1 MIFPTDDEG
10 IEKRVKWIIDT
21 CLATRDDRAQLYQRR
36 ERYFLFGTDSRDQ
49 VRYNRLESH
58 IDLVAAFLYSPDHA
72 FYNIAA
78 DRNASDAVVKQAIAL
93 QDEWNDDY
101 QDDGISDAVAE
112 AIPWSLV
119 YDTMI
124 IKQGWSDTR
133 KAQYAKLVPPQ
144 NFGVFREDVTDL
156 NSQSAF
162 CETYFLEWSE
172 AAQRL
177 IRAGRGSDLPRI
189 AVENRPTVSP
199 FPELL
204 NRMIISATGGTNLSG
219 NVIGSVNPNYTPLA
233 DYQPKVDTPMVRFN
247 ELWAWDDESE
257 DYRIFIMCEPD
268 ILISD
273 SKKTVEALKS
283 ASKFKSY
290 DLAKNYYNTPTN
302 IFLPKDHPYTM
313 IRPYTKY
320 NYAWGIAHVDTLM
333 PLQDWMNERL
343 EQIADILERQA
354 YPPKVG
360 SGFLGL
366 TDEKMEAFGG
376 ADTYLFDQMPQAKV
390 EELHPEM
397 PPDLF
402 ADFNQIN
409 NLFLEASGLT
419 EVLSG
424 RGEQGVRSRQHA
436 QELRKTGGGRIK
448 RTALKLE
455 PSLVRIGDVGL
466 KLKMKNDDTPII
478 PEPDEK
484 GKADPFLPIQ
494 IATDIHMRIE
504 GHSHSPLFGDEAR
517 ELAALMKKAGAIN
530 NEMFVR
536 MLNPPN
542 RDNIL
547 HAQRLEQRQKAR
559 MMKEHPELMQQ
570 ALAGGKRKR

>member
-21 CLATRDDRAQLYQRR
+21 CTASRDDRAQLYQRR
-36 ERYFLFGTDSRDQ
+36 ERYFLFGTDSSDPI
-49 VRYNRLESH
+49 RYNRLESH
-58 IDLVAAFLYSPDHA
+58 IDLVAAFLYAPDHA

-78 DRNASDAVVKQAIAL
+78 DRNADDAVVKQAIAL
-93 QDEWNDDY
+93 QDEWNDDF
-101 QDDGISDAVAE
+101 QDDGLSDLVAE
-112 AIPWSLV
+112 AIPWALV

-124 IKQGWSDTR
+124 MKQGWNDTR
-133 KAQYAKLVPPQ
+133 EAQFAELVPPQ

-162 CETYFLEWSE
+162 CHTYFLEWSE

-177 IRAGRGSDLPRI
+177 IRAGRGADLPRI
-189 AVENRPTVSP
+189 SVENRPVVSP

-204 NRMIISATGGTNLSG
+204 NRMIISATGGSNLSG
-219 NVIGSVNPNYTPLA
+219 NMIGQVNPDFTPLA
-233 DYQPKVDTPMVRFN
+233 TYQPKVDTPMVRFD
-247 ELWAWDDESE
+247 ELWAWDDECS
-257 DYRIFIMCEPD
+257 DYRIFHMCDPD

-273 SKKTVEALKS
+273 SRKTVDAMLR
-283 ASKFKSY
+283 AGTFKG
-290 DLAKNYYNTPTN
+290 KNLTEEFYKTRSNY
-302 IFLPKDHPYTM
+302 FLPKDHPFTA
-313 IRPYTKY
+313 ITPYSKY
-320 NYAWGIAHVDTLM
+320 NYFWGIAHIDGLM

-343 EQIADILERQA
+343 DQIADILERQA

-376 ADTYLFDQMPQAKV
+376 ADSYLFDQMPQAKV
-390 EELHPEM
+390 EELHPKM

-402 ADFNQIN
+402 ADFQQIN
-409 NLFLEASGLT
+409 NLFGEASGLT

-455 PSLVRIGDVGL
+455 KSLVRIGDLGL
-466 KLKMKNDDTPII
+466 KLKMKNDDQPII

-484 GKADPFLPIQ
+484 GKAEPFLPVQ
-494 IATDIHMRIE
+494 IASDIHMRIE
-504 GHSHSPLFGDEAR
+504 GHSHSPLFGDEAK
-517 ELAALMKKAGAIN
+517 ETAALLKKAGAIN
-530 NEMFVR
+530 NEMLIR

-542 RDNIL
+542 RDNLIHSL
-547 HAQRLEQRQKAR
+547 RQEQRQKAK
-559 MMKEHPELMQQ
+559 MMQQHPELLAQQ
-570 ALAGGKRKR
+570 LAGGRKKR

>member
-1 MIFPTDDEG
+1 MIFPTNEEDL
-10 IEKRVKWIIDT
+10 EKRVKRIIDT
-21 CLATRDDRAQLYQRR
+21 CTATRDDRSQLYQRR

-58 IDLVAAFLYSPDHA
+58 IDLVAAFLYAPDHA

-78 DRNASDAVVKQAIAL
+78 DRNADDAVVKQAIAL
-93 QDEWNDDY
+93 QDEWNDDF
-101 QDDGISDAVAE
+101 QDDGLSDLVAE

-119 YDTMI
+119 YDSMI
-124 IKQGWSDTR
+124 VKQGWNDSKKT
-133 KAQYAKLVPPQ
+133 QYAKLIPPQ
-144 NFGVFREDVTDL
+144 NFGVFNESIADL

-162 CETYFLEWSE
+162 TETYFLEWSE

-189 AVENRPTVSP
+189 SVENRPFVSP

-204 NRMIISATGGTNLSG
+204 NRMIISATGGSNLSG
-219 NVIGSVNPNYTPLA
+219 NVMGSVNPNYTPLA
-233 DYQPKVDTPMVRFN
+233 DYQPKVDTSMVRFT
-247 ELWAWDDESE
+247 ELWAWDDEAD
-257 DYRIFIMCEPD
+257 DYRIFIMCDPD

-273 SKKTVEALKS
+273 SKKLIDAKLAAGGDKIKALLQKQQLTS
-283 ASKFKSY
+283 
-290 DLAKNYYNTPTN
+290 TN
-302 IFLPKDHPYTM
+302 EFLPKDHPFTV

-320 NYAWGIAHVDTLM
+320 NYFWGIAHVDSLM

-390 EELHPEM
+390 EELHPQM

-455 PSLVRIGDVGL
+455 QSLVRIGDVGL

-484 GKADPFLPIQ
+484 GKAEPFLPIQ

-504 GHSHSPLFGDEAR
+504 GHSHSPLFGDESKEIAM
-517 ELAALMKKAGAIN
+517 LMKKAGAIN
-530 NEMFVR
+530 NELFVR

-542 RDNIL
+542 RDNII

-570 ALAGGKRKR
+570 ALAGGRKKR

>member
-1 MIFPTDDEG
+1 MIFPTDQEG
-10 IEKRVKWIIDT
+10 IEKRVKWIIDA

-36 ERYFLFGTDSRDQ
+36 ERYFLFGTDARDQ

-58 IDLVAAFLYSPDHA
+58 IDLVAAFLYAPDHA

-78 DRNASDAVVKQAIAL
+78 DRNADDAVVKQAIAL
-93 QDEWNDDY
+93 QDEWNDDF
-101 QDDGISDAVAE
+101 QDDGLSDLVAE

-124 IKQGWSDTR
+124 VKQGWNDTR
-133 KAQYAKLVPPQ
+133 EAQIAELIPPQ

-162 CETYFLEWSE
+162 CHTYFLEWSE

-177 IRAGRGSDLPRI
+177 IRAGRGSDLPRLS
-189 AVENRPTVSP
+189 VENRPFVSP

-204 NRMIISATGGTNLSG
+204 SRMIISATGGTNLSG
-219 NVIGSVNPNYTPLA
+219 NVIGSINPNYTPQA

-247 ELWAWDDESE
+247 ELWAWDDECE

-273 SKKTVEALKS
+273 SKKTVEALKA
-283 ASKFKSY
+283 ASQFKGR
-290 DLAKNYYNTPTN
+290 DLTRGYYQTPSN
-302 IFLPKDHPYTM
+302 IFLPREHPFTP

-320 NYAWGIAHVDTLM
+320 NYFWGIAHIDALM

-343 EQIADILERQA
+343 EQISDILERQA

-360 SGFLGL
+360 AGFLGL

-376 ADTYLFDQMPQAKV
+376 ADTYLFDQMPQAKI
-390 EELHPEM
+390 EELHPQM

-402 ADFNQIN
+402 ADFNSIN

-455 PSLVRIGDVGL
+455 PALVRIGDLGI
-466 KLKMKNDDTPII
+466 KLKMKNDNSPII

-484 GKADPFLPIQ
+484 GKAEPFYPVQ
-494 IATDIHMRIE
+494 IASDIHMRIE
-504 GHSHSPLFGDEAR
+504 GHSHSPLFGDESKEIAM
-517 ELAALMKKAGAIN
+517 LLKKAGAIDN
-530 NEMFVR
+530 DMFVR
-536 MLNPPN
+536 MLNPPS
-542 RDNIL
+542 RDNII
-547 HAQRLEQRQKAR
+547 HGQRLKQRQQAK
-559 MMKEHPELMQQ
+559 MMREHPEMLQQ
-570 ALAGGKRKR
+570 AIAGGRKKK

>member
-1 MIFPTDDEG
+1 MIFPKNNEG
-10 IEKRVKWIIDT
+10 LEKRVKWIVDT
-21 CLATRDDRAQLYQRR
+21 CNASRDERSQLYQRR
-36 ERYFLFGTDSRDQ
+36 ERYFLFGTDARGQ

-58 IDLVAAFLYSPDHA
+58 IDLVAAFLYAPDHA
-72 FYNIAA
+72 FYNISA
-78 DRNASDAVVKQAIAL
+78 DRNAEDAVVKQAIAL
-93 QDEWNDDY
+93 QDEYNDDF
-101 QDDGISDAVAE
+101 QDDGISDLVAE
-112 AIPWSLV
+112 SIPWSLV

-124 IKQGWSDTR
+124 FKQGWNDTR
-133 KAQYAKLVPPQ
+133 QCQFAELIPPQ
-144 NFGVFREDVTDL
+144 NFGVFREDVADL

-162 CETYFLEWSE
+162 CHTYFLEWSE

-189 AVENRPTVSP
+189 TVENRPFVSP

-204 NRMIISATGGTNLSG
+204 NRMIVSATGGTNLSG
-219 NVIGSVNPNYTPLA
+219 NVIGSVNPNYTPSA
-233 DYQPKVDTPMVRFN
+233 DYQPKVDTPMVRFT
-247 ELWAWDDESE
+247 ECWAWDDEAQ
-257 DYRIFIMCEPD
+257 DYRIFIMCDPD
-268 ILISD
+268 ILIGD
-273 SKKTVEALKS
+273 SLKTVDALRK
-283 ASKFKSY
+283 ASMFKGKELNKDFY
-290 DLAKNYYNTPTN
+290 KTETN
-302 IFLPKDHPYTM
+302 IFLPKDHPFTP

-320 NYAWGIAHVDTLM
+320 NYFWGKCHLDNLI

-343 EQIADILERQA
+343 DQIADILERQA

-390 EELHPEM
+390 EELHPQM

-455 PSLVRIGDVGL
+455 QSLVRIGDVGL
-466 KLKMKNDDTPII
+466 KLKMKNDDTPIV

-484 GKADPFLPIQ
+484 GKADPFLPVQ
-494 IATDIHMRIE
+494 IASDIHMRVE
-504 GHSHSPLFGDEAR
+504 GHSHSPLFSDESR
-517 ELAALMKKAGAIN
+517 ELASLMMKAQAIN
-530 NEMFVR
+530 KETFVR

-542 RDNIL
+542 RDNII
-547 HAQRLEQRQKAR
+547 HSQRLEQKQKAK
-559 MMKEHPELMQQ
+559 MMREHPELMQQ
-570 ALAGGKRKR
+570 ALAGGRKKR

>member
-1 MIFPTDDEG
+1 MIFPTDEASL
-10 IEKRVKWIIDT
+10 EKRVKWIIDACT
-21 CLATRDDRAQLYQRR
+21 ATRDDRSQLYQRR
-36 ERYFLFGTDSRDQ
+36 ERYFLFGTDARDQ

-58 IDLVAAFLYSPDHA
+58 IDLVAAFLYAPDHA

-78 DRNASDAVVKQAIAL
+78 DRNADDAVVKQAIAL
-93 QDEWNDDY
+93 QDEWNDDF
-101 QDDGISDAVAE
+101 QDDGLSDLVAE

-119 YDTMI
+119 YDAMI
-124 IKQGWSDTR
+124 VKQGWNDTR
-133 KAQYAKLVPPQ
+133 QAQFAELIPPQ
-144 NFGVFREDVTDL
+144 NFGVFREDITDL

-162 CETYFLEWSE
+162 CHTYFLEWSE

-189 AVENRPTVSP
+189 SVENRPFVSP

-204 NRMIISATGGTNLSG
+204 NRMIISATGGSNLSG
-219 NVIGSVNPNYTPLA
+219 NMIGSVNPTYTPQA
-233 DYQPKVDTPMVRFN
+233 DYQPKVDTPMVRFD
-247 ELWAWDDESE
+247 ELWAWDDDAQ
-257 DYRIFIMCEPD
+257 DYRIFIMCDPD
-268 ILISD
+268 ILIGD
-273 SKKTVEALKS
+273 SLKTVDALRK
-283 ASKFKSY
+283 ASMFKGQELNKDFY
-290 DLAKNYYNTPTN
+290 KTATN
-302 IFLPKDHPYTM
+302 IFLPKDHPFTA

-320 NYAWGIAHVDTLM
+320 NYFWGKCHLDNLM

-366 TDEKMEAFGG
+366 SDEKMEAFGG

-390 EELHPEM
+390 EELHPQM

-402 ADFNQIN
+402 SDFNQIN

-455 PSLVRIGDVGL
+455 QSLVRIGDVGL

-484 GKADPFLPIQ
+484 GKADPFLPAQ
-494 IATDIHMRIE
+494 IASDIHMRIE

-517 ELAALMKKAGAIN
+517 EIAMLLKKAGAIN
-530 NEMFVR
+530 NEMLIR
-536 MLNPPN
+536 MLNPPS
-542 RDNIL
+542 RDNII
-547 HAQRLEQRQKAR
+547 HSQRLEQRQKAR

-570 ALAGGKRKR
+570 ALAGGRKKR